1 MRFLHIAD
9 LHLGQIMYQYYE
21 RNDEHRHFFGQ
32 LHQWC
37 EQYRPDALLVSGDI
51 FDIQQPG
58 AAVRD
63 FFNSAF
69 VDLHRHFPNIQLVIT
84 AGNHDSA
91 ARIEADREVWGMADV
106 KLVGHAPSPDATN
119 QPDGWQDRFIVEMPT
134 GFIAA
139 LPFMS
144 SVRSAVVQSILDRI
158 AQRNTEG
165 LPVVMMAHLAVTG
178 SDITGHGTIGNL
190 RTVAIDEI
198 GSGYD
203 YLALGHI
210 HRPQTI
216 GHSIADENNE
226 HSSYPAGIARYS
238 GSVLYVN
245 CDEQYTHTASL
256 VDIDRRGGTVNLT
269 RLRIDQLM
277 DFYTLPETGKEPAM
291 SADEIIA
298 LVDDFCSSK
307 KGYIR
312 LRIDS
317 SAALPSDF
325 AQSIYRKTEA
335 TEGRVRWNPNT
346 ITENSTPA
354 ADNDTKPAFKVAELQ
369 QINPLDFIRK
379 TIHLYPELDLEQL
392 EEDFKTIEEELTKG
406 DDKQ

>member
-1 MRFLHIAD
+1 
-9 LHLGQIMYQYYE
+9 
-21 RNDEHRHFFGQ
+21 
-32 LHQWC
+32 
-37 EQYRPDALLVSGDI
+37 
-51 FDIQQPG
+51 
-58 AAVRD
+58 
-63 FFNSAF
+63 
-69 VDLHRHFPNIQLVIT
+69 
-84 AGNHDSA
+84 
-91 ARIEADREVWGMADV
+91 DV